1 MLKIVVIILKSA
13 NHIFITIDLLF
24 SLLDSYLIN
33 QDYFASFITMIIKSI
48 SINDGFVSLNLK
60 LKKDISFKSDE
71 IKKIFIKKQT
81 ISIFYLV
88 GLSFLSLLFLVYYF
102 NMPNYYFI
110 TVIVFHFLLY
120 LFLNR
125 MRYSLVLI
133 DQNDEKYVFYFHVD
147 NKFEIIEQ
155 IKIIRASIED
165 ELFHN
170 SFNA

>member
-1 MLKIVVIILKSA
+1 
-13 NHIFITIDLLF
+13 
-24 SLLDSYLIN
+24 
-33 QDYFASFITMIIKSI
+33 MIIKSI
-48 SINDGFVSLNLK
+48 SKKDDFIFFNLK
-60 LKKDISFKSDE
+60 LKKNISFKSDA

-81 ISIFYLV
+81 ISIFYMV

-102 NMPNYYFI
+102 NISNYSFI

-133 DQNDEKYVFYFHVD
+133 DQNDEKFVFYFDVD
-147 NKFEIIEQ
+147 RKFEIIEQ

-165 ELFHN
+165 ELFHKSLN
-170 SFNA
+170 S

>member
-1 MLKIVVIILKSA
+1 
-13 NHIFITIDLLF
+13 
-24 SLLDSYLIN
+24 
-33 QDYFASFITMIIKSI
+33 MIIKSI
-48 SINDGFVSLNLK
+48 SKKDDFVFFNLK
-60 LKKDISFKSDE
+60 LKKNISFKSDA

-81 ISIFYLV
+81 ISIFYMI

-102 NMPNYYFI
+102 NISNYSFF

-133 DQNDEKYVFYFHVD
+133 DQNDEKYVFYFDVNH
-147 NKFEIIEQ
+147 KFEIIEQ

-165 ELFHN
+165 ELFHKSLN
-170 SFNA
+170 S

>member
-1 MLKIVVIILKSA
+1 
-13 NHIFITIDLLF
+13 
-24 SLLDSYLIN
+24 
-33 QDYFASFITMIIKSI
+33 MIIKSI
-48 SINDGFVSLNLK
+48 SKKDDFVFFNLK
-60 LKKDISFKSDE
+60 LKKNISFKSDA

-81 ISIFYLV
+81 ISIFYMV

-102 NMPNYYFI
+102 NISNYSFI

-133 DQNDEKYVFYFHVD
+133 DQNDEKFVFYFDVD
-147 NKFEIIEQ
+147 RKFEIIEQ

-165 ELFHN
+165 ELFHKSLN
-170 SFNA
+170 S